1 MAKGAEQGRA
11 VVSARKDRIS
21 TKKQKEK
28 ADTESSSD
36 SDVERA
42 AEAEAKRSR
51 EKERKRRLTDA
62 EADGEAVDRQI
73 AEAEAKNQAALLCKP
88 REIESSGQI
97 VALKSLGT
105 TVASITDV
113 VLSRARLPFLDEFCK
128 ELKLSNEPEIFQIE
142 ADTKAKKNS
151 VLGRGQHPAEVA
163 LLWILGEMLFHF
175 FVFNTLALLIVCC
188 LAENLPYFGRG
199 MDLSLGYNM
208 AEDTMQTIQ
217 FETSST

>member
-1 MAKGAEQGRA
+1 MARGAKQA
-11 VVSARKDRIS
+11 HAAVSARKDS
-21 TKKQKEK
+21 TGTKKLKEK

-51 EKERKRRLTDA
+51 EKEHKRRLTDA

-105 TVASITDV
+105 TVASITNV
-113 VLSRARLPFLDEFCK
+113 VLSRALLQFLDEFCK
-128 ELKLSNEPEIFQIE
+128 ELGLGNQTSNFSDRGGRQSQEKLCSGERP
-142 ADTKAKKNS
+142 TS
-151 VLGRGQHPAEVA
+151 CRGC
-163 LLWILGEMLFHF
+163 
-175 FVFNTLALLIVCC
+175 IVVDS
-188 LAENLPYFGRG
+188 R
-199 MDLSLGYNM
+199 
-208 AEDTMQTIQ
+208 
-217 FETSST
+217 